1 MIIIIIFVIIIL
13 SYFIYPTPPPPPLW
27 GFSDNISSMRH
38 CVLSPDETL
47 RRELKMRRAAGFFD
61 ELRRTLCRMFDITF
75 QTKWFYKEKLRMHK
89 WAVFHV
95 ISKRSY

>member
-1 MIIIIIFVIIIL
+1 MLFKANLIFLNNNNDNNDNYNYCCYYYIIIL
-13 SYFIYPTPPPPPLW
+13 YLPHSPPLW

-61 ELRRTLCRMFDITF
+61 ELRRTLCRMFDINF
-75 QTKWFYKEKLRMHK
+75 QTK
-89 WAVFHV
+89 
-95 ISKRSY
+95 

>member
-1 MIIIIIFVIIIL
+1 MIIMIIIIIVVIIIL
-13 SYFIYPTPPPPPLW
+13 SYFIYPPPPLW

-75 QTKWFYKEKLRMHK
+75 QTK
-89 WAVFHV
+89 
-95 ISKRSY
+95 